1 MPPLQCYYQC
11 MSLSIDE
18 MIKSGQ
24 HVIIAMSGTT
34 MHGVIKSS
42 VDGFLMV
49 EVDNQGPRL
58 VNLSQVEQ
66 IIPKG

>member
-1 MPPLQCYYQC
+1 

-18 MIKSGQ
+18 LIKSGQ
-24 HVIIAMSGTT
+24 HVIIAISGTT
-34 MHGVIKSS
+34 MHGIIRSNI
-42 VDGFLMV
+42 DGFLMV
-49 EVDNQGPRL
+49 DVDSQGPRL